1 MKTQAMRRFGV
12 ESLIRIGGRSEGQKI
27 LKSWDLQS
35 SDHTG
40 IMEVNWV
47 VTCRTED
54 EGRMKNS
61 GISQKTVSHVLGIL
75 EGSSDVGQQWSKC
88 NRGKGYSNF
97 VRREERTFPI

>member
-1 MKTQAMRRFGV
+1 MRRFGV

-47 VTCRTED
+47 VICRTED

-61 GISQKTVSHVLGIL
+61 GSHRKPSAMSLAFWKEAL
-75 EGSSDVGQQWSKC
+75 TWGSSGPNVTE
-88 NRGKGYSNF
+88 GKD
-97 VRREERTFPI
+97 TAIL